1 MGIYAHINSF
11 NVARR
16 RQDGGDPNGPALQ
29 QIDKLV
35 ESYLQSFPA
44 DWQKRLSCKGEYLLD
59 VTTVSVAHWCVEI
72 PFTICKT
79 LSPSRPSM
87 PPFIV
92 PK

>member
-16 RQDGGDPNGPALQ
+16 QDGGDSNGAALQ
-29 QIDKLV
+29 QVDKLI

-59 VTTVSVAHWCVEI
+59 VTTISVAHWCVEI
-72 PFTICKT
+72 PLPICKT
-79 LSPSRPSM
+79 PSPSHPSL
-87 PPFIV
+87 PHFLV